1 MPIATGKLKIL
12 PVLLCLLA
20 LGACIEPRQTQS
32 AIELNLDAPME
43 LAFWQSVVNSQD
55 PAAYEAY
62 LETYPKGHF
71 SALARLHL
79 QSLRTGEQRA
89 TAALSGPGVGDD
101 AILQGASPA
110 PASDKPTAMKL
121 RPVDEIHAAR
131 QSSRVREGPGTS
143 YSIIG
148 HLAKGEE
155 VIVIGQIEGQDWYQV
170 ALAHGTVGFVYGPLL
185 GLEQGLPNASP
196 AGTQTGSVLVDAV
209 KREEER
215 LVWEGLRES
224 DDWLDYQ
231 RYIWIYG
238 DHALYAPEARWR
250 RDRLKKGVEPR
261 LAAAPAGL
269 TQSGQEA
276 EGSIAAA
283 AAPAVPSERFDGRWT
298 GVALT
303 RFGTQCKASYDI
315 NMIVAEREIH
325 GAMLR
330 SAERLWINGRVDEGG
345 QIASLE
351 ASSNL
356 RVDFL
361 VLSATVQE
369 ISGRWS
375 MGARHDFGGSPCTGS
390 FNIFP
395 A

>member
-1 MPIATGKLKIL
+1 MG
-12 PVLLCLLA
+12 
-20 LGACIEPRQTQS
+20 
-32 AIELNLDAPME
+32 
-43 LAFWQSVVNSQD
+43 
-55 PAAYEAY
+55 
-62 LETYPKGHF
+62 
-71 SALARLHL
+71 
-79 QSLRTGEQRA
+79 
-89 TAALSGPGVGDD
+89 
-101 AILQGASPA
+101 
-110 PASDKPTAMKL
+110 MKL

-131 QSSRVREGPGTS
+131 QSSHVREGPGTT
-143 YSIIG
+143 YGIIG

-155 VIVIGQIEGQDWYQV
+155 VIVIGQVAGQDWYQV
-170 ALAHGTVGFVYGPLL
+170 ALAQGTVGFVFGPLL
-185 GLEQGLPNASP
+185 NLEPGLQNASP
-196 AGTQTGSVLVDAV
+196 AGTQTGSVLVGAV

-215 LVWEGLRES
+215 LAWEGLRDS

-238 DHALYAPEARWR
+238 DHALYAAEARWR

-261 LAAAPAGL
+261 LATAPAGL
-269 TQSGQEA
+269 TQSGEEA

-283 AAPAVPSERFDGRWT
+283 ADPAVPSKRFDGRWT

-330 SAERLWINGRVDEGG
+330 SAERFWITGRVDEGG
-345 QIASLE
+345 KIASLE

-356 RVDFL
+356 RVNFL
-361 VLSATVQE
+361 VLSATPQG

>member
-12 PVLLCLLA
+12 PVLLCLLP
-20 LGACIEPRQTQS
+20 LGACTEPRQTQS
-32 AIELNLDAPME
+32 AIELNLNAPME

-62 LETYPKGHF
+62 LETYPTGHF
-71 SALARLHL
+71 SALAQLHL
-79 QSLRTGEQRA
+79 QSLRTGDQRSA
-89 TAALSGPGVGDD
+89 VAVAGPGDD
-101 AILQGASPA
+101 AILQEASPA
-110 PASDKPTAMKL
+110 PAGDKPMGMKL
-121 RPVDEIHAAR
+121 RPVDEVHAAR
-131 QSSRVREGPGTS
+131 KSSHVRQGPGTS

-155 VIVIGQIEGQDWYQV
+155 VIVIGQVEGQDWYQV
-170 ALAHGTVGFVYGPLL
+170 ALAQGTVGFIYGPLL
-185 GLEQGLPNASP
+185 NLEPGLQNASP

-215 LVWEGLRES
+215 LAWEGLRDS
-224 DDWLDYQ
+224 NDWLDYQ

-238 DHALYAPEARWR
+238 DHALFAPEARWR

-269 TQSGQEA
+269 TQSGQKA
-276 EGSIAAA
+276 EDSIAATA
-283 AAPAVPSERFDGRWT
+283 DPAVPSKRFDGRWT

-330 SAERLWINGRVDEGG
+330 STERLWIIGRIDEGG
-345 QIASLE
+345 EIASLE

-361 VLSATVQE
+361 VLSATTQE